1 MPAPPQHVSYKAGLY
16 TWTIV
21 CDDVALEYTCPPFLE
36 GRIPLDGIVAVG
48 ISDDRHMDGLT
59 IGGEAMQ
66 KLAGVKDGLGG
77 LMIAYRVAGKKRPQL
92 STIAFDYGDVA
103 GQAFVLGFVR
113 RYQARFLGVGT
124 RGELAKQMG
133 VRRTF
138 ETVVAVGVV
147 AAIVVVTGLVQFC

>member
-1 MPAPPQHVSYKAGLY
+1 
-16 TWTIV
+16 
-21 CDDVALEYTCPPFLE
+21 
-36 GRIPLDGIVAVG
+36 
-48 ISDDRHMDGLT
+48 MDGLT

-113 RYQARFLGVGT
+113 RYQDRFLGVGT